1 MDTKN
6 VVALV
11 GRLAADPE
19 LRYTKDGKPV
29 TNFAVAVNRSV
40 RKSNGK
46 FEDVLDGFFDC
57 EIWGG
62 EALALAEKFKKGADV
77 QLTGS
82 LMQKKFKTKD
92 GRTVS
97 RIEIKVKSIAAVIQ
111 GPKKPKADQP
121 AAAEG
126 QPAPA
131 APEEKS
137 EQEELVSA

>member
-19 LRYTKDGKPV
+19 LRFTPGGDAV
-29 TNFAVAVNRSV
+29 ANFAVAVNRGV
-40 RKSNGK
+40 RQPDGTFK
-46 FEDVLDGFFDC
+46 DVLDGFFDC

-62 EALALAEKFKKGADV
+62 DAQALAEKFKKGADV

-82 LMQKKFKTKD
+82 LVQKKFQTKD
-92 GRTVS
+92 EQPRTVS

-111 GPKKPKADQP
+111 GPRKAKAEQP
-121 AAAEG
+121 ADEPAKTAAE
-126 QPAPA
+126 Q
-131 APEEKS
+131 S
-137 EQEELVSA
+137 ELVSA